1 MYKHKID
8 EKNQKLAEST
18 SITGD
23 DSKIHFLID
32 FYSKFKEM
40 GLVDPQHYFIDLW
53 KYYDSTQGWKRDKIP
68 EVVNLL

>member
-23 DSKIHFLID
+23 DSKIHFHID
-32 FYSKFKEM
+32 FYSKFKGM
-40 GLVDPQHYFIDLW
+40 
-53 KYYDSTQGWKRDKIP
+53 
-68 EVVNLL
+68 

>member
-1 MYKHKID
+1 LFKHKID

-23 DSKIHFLID
+23 DSKIHFHID

-40 GLVDPQHYFIDLW
+40 GLVDPQYYFIDLW
-53 KYYDSTQGWKRDKIP
+53 KYYDST
-68 EVVNLL
+68 